1 MDSKSSYSLT
11 EIRDAMRARVPQR
24 VGMGRE
30 NVFMTTEYGDVVIT
44 DRYVLF
50 PGNPYKFAGRRKSL
64 ADYCDFIIGGIEPY
78 SSPDVRIKKVLEEM
92 SGHRYSIT
100 AIKVLDIQ
108 TEHGRVLVDGG
119 NVRYPGNPECFSRG
133 TMTLQEWCA
142 FVLDGID
149 KYPGHREDIRFHK
162 TDVGDILKEMSEL
175 HTKWVNSVESYGIDV
190 KENSAVLVRWAQLLR
205 ELALKYSEMF
215 EADIAEVQVEIM
227 RSVGKYSAAKK
238 TIVLDLNLISWPL
251 RPVQEIILHYICRS
265 FYPKGDVAFWYY
277 LEQMCMAAGLIDSCG
292 KVEGQVD
299 SELFQQVRTQ
309 GRVGIRNF
317 VLYGATENLFFVDE
331 RVPDIHRDSIFGNDY
346 YYPKHKRLMNQ
357 CWEYIIGTG
366 EMWQCILTEAD
377 NRRYLLQIGGV
388 GLFGDEYRIYGCS
401 WGQIGSIPV
410 REGVLVGFS
419 DWIIVLRREDVYS
432 FFNPALEKYMQ
443 KTVEEVGTIVS
454 VLPDGFV
461 AINDGKA
468 LKYDRDG
475 ETSM

>member
-1 MDSKSSYSLT
+1 MDSKSSYSLS
-11 EIRDAMRARVPQR
+11 EIRDAMRARVSQR
-24 VGMGRE
+24 VGMGRK

-50 PGNPYKFAGRRKSL
+50 PGNPYKFARRRKSL

-238 TIVLDLNLISWPL
+238 NYS
-251 RPVQEIILHYICRS
+251 
-265 FYPKGDVAFWYY
+265 
-277 LEQMCMAAGLIDSCG
+277 AGLESYFMA
-292 KVEGQVD
+292 VEACAGNHFALYMPQFL
-299 SELFQQVRTQ
+299 SQ
-309 GRVGIRNF
+309 G
-317 VLYGATENLFFVDE
+317 
-331 RVPDIHRDSIFGNDY
+331 
-346 YYPKHKRLMNQ
+346 
-357 CWEYIIGTG
+357 
-366 EMWQCILTEAD
+366 
-377 NRRYLLQIGGV
+377 
-388 GLFGDEYRIYGCS
+388 
-401 WGQIGSIPV
+401 
-410 REGVLVGFS
+410 
-419 DWIIVLRREDVYS
+419 
-432 FFNPALEKYMQ
+432 
-443 KTVEEVGTIVS
+443 
-454 VLPDGFV
+454 
-461 AINDGKA
+461 
-468 LKYDRDG
+468 
-475 ETSM
+475 